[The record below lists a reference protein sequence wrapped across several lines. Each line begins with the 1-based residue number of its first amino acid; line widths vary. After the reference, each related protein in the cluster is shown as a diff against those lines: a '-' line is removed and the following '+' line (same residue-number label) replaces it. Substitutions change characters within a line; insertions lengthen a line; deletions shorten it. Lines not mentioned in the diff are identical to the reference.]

1 MTPILG
7 IMASQIS
14 GHLTPPSSFYSIA
27 TITSSGTN
35 LTFSSIPGTYK
46 SLQIRGLG
54 INNSG
59 YSMACFLNGDGT
71 AANYSDQTLAG
82 NGTTA
87 VANSSNAYFYNS
99 FFQFS
104 TTTSYPNVQIIDI
117 LDYTST
123 SKYKTIRTFAGT
135 SANTTNTNNL
145 EVSSV
150 LWASTAAITSIVIG
164 GATFQT
170 GTTWA
175 LYGVN

>member
-1 MTPILG
+1 MTPMLG
-7 IMASQIS
+7 IMASGIS
-14 GHLTPPSSFYSIA
+14 GHLSSFYSIA
-27 TITSSGTN
+27 TITSSGSN

-54 INNSG
+54 IINSG
-59 YSMACFLNGDGT
+59 YAMACYLNGDAT
-71 AANYSDQTLAG
+71 SANYSNQTLAG

-87 VANSSNAYFYNS
+87 VANSSNATYYNS
-99 FFQFS
+99 FFQYN
-104 TTTSYPNVQIIDI
+104 TTTGSYPNVQIIDI

-123 SKYKTIRTFAGT
+123 SKYKTIRTFAGS

-145 EVSSV
+145 EVASV
-150 LWASTAAITSIVIG
+150 LWASTAAITSIVMG

>member
-1 MTPILG
+1 MTPMLG
-7 IMASQIS
+7 IMASQTS
-14 GHLTPPSSFYSIA
+14 GHLSSFYSIA
-27 TITSSGTN
+27 TITSSGSN

-54 INNSG
+54 IINSG
-59 YSMACFLNGDGT
+59 YAMACYLNGDAT
-71 AANYSDQTLAG
+71 SANYSNQTLAG

-87 VANSSNAYFYNS
+87 AANSSNATFYNS
-99 FFQFS
+99 FFQYN
-104 TTTSYPNVQIIDI
+104 TTTGSYPNVQIIDI

-123 SKYKTIRTFAGT
+123 SKYKTIRTFAGS

-145 EVSSV
+145 EVASV